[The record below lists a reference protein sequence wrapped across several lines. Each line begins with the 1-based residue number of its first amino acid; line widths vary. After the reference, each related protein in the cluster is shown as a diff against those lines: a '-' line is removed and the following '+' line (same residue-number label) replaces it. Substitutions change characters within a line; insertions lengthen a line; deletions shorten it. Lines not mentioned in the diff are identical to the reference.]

1 MHPWEYIYS
10 THRRI
15 REKLKLLG
23 YKVNDGLDI
32 DDGKDVRPTETM
44 REVYDNIAI
53 RE

>member
-1 MHPWEYIYS
+1 MEWFTVGVLYHS
-10 THRRI
+10 
-15 REKLKLLG
+15 
-23 YKVNDGLDI
+23 LDI